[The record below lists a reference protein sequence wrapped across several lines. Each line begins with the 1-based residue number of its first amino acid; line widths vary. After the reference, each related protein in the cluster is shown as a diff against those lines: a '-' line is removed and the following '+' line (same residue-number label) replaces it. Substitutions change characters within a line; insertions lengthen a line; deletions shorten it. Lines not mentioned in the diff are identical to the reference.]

1 MVQESSMTDTTR
13 DDPLEWHVVFDDGKT
28 IIQAANLFDGVWLLP
43 EWRQRSSLQFL
54 PGYRVKYE
62 PEMDRARLVRR

>member
-1 MVQESSMTDTTR
+1 MPNDK